1 VRSLACGKVGIE
13 IHDLRP
19 THGSCRGKKGNPK
32 PPNGLRRLRSK
43 WPIYLCSA
51 LGIQTLEHRGS
62 CMWNKRLFQDEW
74 GTAALTTKTWLA
86 MVHLVRH
93 FDGDVPERTVKIPG
107 SDHERNYTPGPKTDR
122 KRIWTN
128 VHFIVTYF
136 KYILNIFL
144 YKCCV
149 YLVRDRVKKWAGL
162 LSLTLLSLEFL
173 ESPHCHGFNESTL
186 LYMSCSRWSLLPQA
200 WQNKTSHC
208 IPLNPIKSHW
218 IPPKLTGF
226 NLVSRKNSWF
236 HWETNGIMGDRSWN
250 PCSKFLRDGCSQK
263 LC

>member
-1 VRSLACGKVGIE
+1 LDGERRNPSFSGLPTDDAPTKLIHWSDAPTKLGLAQHVRSLACGKVGIE

-93 FDGDVPERTVKIPG
+93 FDGDVP
-107 SDHERNYTPGPKTDR
+107 
-122 KRIWTN
+122 
-128 VHFIVTYF
+128 
-136 KYILNIFL
+136 
-144 YKCCV
+144 
-149 YLVRDRVKKWAGL
+149 
-162 LSLTLLSLEFL
+162 
-173 ESPHCHGFNESTL
+173 
-186 LYMSCSRWSLLPQA
+186 
-200 WQNKTSHC
+200 
-208 IPLNPIKSHW
+208 
-218 IPPKLTGF
+218 
-226 NLVSRKNSWF
+226 
-236 HWETNGIMGDRSWN
+236 
-250 PCSKFLRDGCSQK
+250 
-263 LC
+263 